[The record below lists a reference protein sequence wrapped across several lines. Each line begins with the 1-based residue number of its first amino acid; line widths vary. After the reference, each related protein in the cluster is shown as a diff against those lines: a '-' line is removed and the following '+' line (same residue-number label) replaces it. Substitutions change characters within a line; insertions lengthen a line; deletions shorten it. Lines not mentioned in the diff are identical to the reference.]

1 MSIRKVKYKQEGFAM
16 AATEMPLD
24 VNQQGDVT
32 VVELFPGSASEELG
46 LDFIDSLIQLIDAEA
61 PEKLLLNFDYAEW
74 SSTPM
79 ISGLLEVKERTMGT
93 TKMKMCG
100 VSADAEHVCR
110 FLNLNST
117 VFEIYDTADEAIES
131 FDQP

>member
-1 MSIRKVKYKQEGFAM
+1 M

-32 VVELFPGSASEELG
+32 VVDLFPSSASEELG
-46 LDFIDSLIQLIDAEA
+46 TEFIESLIQLIDAES

-79 ISGLLEVKERTMGT
+79 ISGLLEVKERMPGVTE
-93 TKMKMCG
+93 MKMCG

-117 VFEIYDTADEAIES
+117 VFEIYDTVDEAIES
-131 FDQP
+131 FDNS